1 MSKTLKIAIPMA
13 GFGTRMRPHTWS
25 KPKPLI
31 KVAGKTVLDFLLE
44 QYKSVPSTFD
54 VEYVFII
61 GAQGGQIQEYMQ
73 SAHPDKKVHYVVQ
86 EEMRGQSDALYQ
98 ARQHLHGPML
108 MAFSDTL
115 TQVNLSFL
123 DGEAADGVAMVKRVP
138 DPRRFGAAVLNEEG
152 WVTRLIEK
160 PEDMSLDLVVVGFY
174 YFSSGEALVDAIVEQ
189 MECQIKLKGEYYL
202 TDAINIMIEKGARFS
217 VREIDTWLD
226 AGTPEALFET
236 NRFLLAHGYDNSKEN
251 AHREGV
257 TIIPPVYIHEN
268 AKIQDAVIGPN
279 VSIGAKCQVK
289 EAILSEC
296 VLDDEA
302 IVSKMILE
310 NSLLGKRVE
319 LTGEATSLNIGD
331 DTWIKLG

>member
-31 KVAGKTVLDFLLE
+31 KVAGKNVLDFLLE

-61 GAQGGQIQEYMQ
+61 GAMGEQIQEYMQ

-98 ARQHLHGPML
+98 ARQYLQGPML

-115 TQVNLSFL
+115 AQVDLSFL
-123 DGEAADGVAMVKRVP
+123 DDETADGVAMVKRVP
-138 DPRRFGAAVLNEEG
+138 DPRRFGVADLDEEG

-160 PEDMSLDLVVVGFY
+160 PEDMNLDLVVIGFY

-189 MECQIKLKGEYYL
+189 MERKIKLKGEYFL
-202 TDAINIMIEKGARFS
+202 ADAINIMIEKGARFS
-217 VREIDTWLD
+217 VKEIDTWLD

-236 NRFLLAHGYDNSKEN
+236 NRYLLAHGYDNSQEN
-251 AHREGV
+251 AYRAGV
-257 TIIPPVYIHEN
+257 AIIPPVYIHES

-289 EAILSEC
+289 GSILSEC
-296 VLDDEA
+296 ILDDEA

-310 NSLLGKRVE
+310 ESLLGKRVE
-319 LTGEATSLNIGD
+319 LTGEAASLNIGD

>member
-31 KVAGKTVLDFLLE
+31 KVAGKTVLDYLLE

-54 VEYVFII
+54 VEYVFIV
-61 GAQGGQIQEYMQ
+61 GAQGEQIREYMQ
-73 SAHPDKKVHYVVQ
+73 SVHPEKKVHIVVQ

-98 ARQHLHGPML
+98 ARQYLHGPML

-115 TQVNLSFL
+115 TQVDLSFL
-123 DGEAADGVAMVKRVP
+123 EDEQADGVAMVKRVP
-138 DPRRFGAAVLNEEG
+138 DPRRFGAAELDADG

-160 PEDMSLDLVVVGFY
+160 PEDMSLNLVVVGFY
-174 YFSSGEALVDAIVEQ
+174 YFSSGEALVGAIVEQ
-189 MECQIKLKGEYYL
+189 MERKIKLKGEFYL
-202 TDAINIMIEKGARFS
+202 TDAINILIEKGARFS

-236 NRFLLAHGYDNSKEN
+236 NSYLLAHGYDNSLEN

-257 TIIPPVYIHEN
+257 TIIPPVYIHES

-279 VSIGAKCQVK
+279 VSIGANCQVK
-289 EAILSEC
+289 EAILSDC

-302 IVSKMILE
+302 IVSKMILK

-331 DTWIKLG
+331 DAWIKPA